1 MHEHGL
7 PDETCQN
14 YEAIDGVCKPYGVCE
29 TCDSGESP
37 ASFLP
42 GTCAPVVNYT
52 KYTLQ
57 EYGLVGS
64 GEAAGGLLSRKVWRW
79 GFVRSVNS

>member
-1 MHEHGL
+1 MYEYMHEHGL

-29 TCDSGESP
+29 TCDPGNTP

-42 GTCAPVVNYT
+42 GTCKPVVNYT

-57 EYGLVGS
+57 EYGLVS
-64 GEAAGGLLSRKVWRW
+64 TGEQ
-79 GFVRSVNS
+79 